1 LLPGEGIPYNK
12 GLSGE
17 ITMDFKGKN
26 ILILGGTGLV
36 GRVIAEKALALK
48 ASSVAIVGLYEYEV
62 TETLDLLARGKAR
75 KENID
80 GVPCWRKGRLT
91 GFWGNM
97 FVRTAL
103 KDKSRAELL
112 GDENAR
118 RTLIEDTYLQL
129 NDEILQASYLYW
141 LFNQTKPHIVYD
153 SVNTA
158 TALAYQNI
166 YDAALDL
173 YGEIKSGKDV
183 KEEAEKFL
191 LTAYTPQLVR
201 HMEILRRAMKDAG
214 TELYLKIGT
223 TGTGGMGWD
232 IPYTHSEDRPSR
244 VLLSKTAMAGA
255 QSLLFLIMSRAQD
268 APAIKELKPA
278 AAIAWQ
284 GIDAGEITRGGKP
297 IPICD
302 STEPVPVSGKASIG
316 QVLESAKSA
325 ETGKTLRSVYI
336 DTGENGFF
344 SLGEF
349 VALSALDQME
359 FITPEEIADYAIYE
373 SLCQNTGKDVIDAL
387 EGAVMGPTYRGGLLR
402 DTAIAR
408 LLELEQK
415 NNDFPSVAFEILG
428 PPRLTKLLYEA
439 HILKE
444 IYGDMRK
451 VVAAKPDEISEAMS
465 GFIMKEDKVR
475 QACLSVGIPIL
486 MPDGNLL
493 AGKHTVIPL
502 PRERSM
508 PPTPDNIDRWAHAGW
523 VDTRKKN
530 AEAWQARFAAI
541 IANAKARSRKLKLG
555 LAGSSRE
562 DRRFINPKTLGVDY
576 TINPGEIVAWVFIN
590 EEKGRRTRR

>member
-1 LLPGEGIPYNK
+1 
-12 GLSGE
+12 
-17 ITMDFKGKN
+17 MDFKGKN

-75 KENID
+75 MEKIE

-97 FVRTAL
+97 FVRTAF
-103 KDKSRAELL
+103 KDSSRAELL
-112 GDENAR
+112 GDEKTR
-118 RTLIEDTYLQL
+118 RRLIEDTYLPL
-129 NDEILQASYLYW
+129 DDEILESSYLYW
-141 LFNQTKPHIVYD
+141 LFKQTKPHIVYD

-173 YGEIKSGKDV
+173 YEEIKAGKDV
-183 KEEAEKFL
+183 REGAEKFL

-201 HMEILRRAMKDAG
+201 HMEILRRAMKDSGA
-214 TELYLKIGT
+214 ELYVKVGT

-255 QSLLFLIMSRAQD
+255 QSLLFLVMSRAGD

-284 GIDAGEITRGGKP
+284 GIGSGEITRGGKP
-297 IPICD
+297 IPIYD
-302 STEPVPVSGKASIG
+302 SKEPVTLSGKGSIA
-316 QVLESAKSA
+316 QALESAKSV
-325 ETGKTLRSVYI
+325 ETKETLRSVYI
-336 DTGENGFF
+336 DTGENGLF

-349 VALSALDQME
+349 VALTALDQME

-373 SLCQNTGKDVIDAL
+373 SLGQNTGRDVIDAL
-387 EGAVMGPTYRGGLLR
+387 EGSVMGPTYRGGLLR
-402 DTAIAR
+402 DTAISR
-408 LLELEQK
+408 LVALEQK
-415 NNDFPSVAFEILG
+415 NEDFPSVAFEILG

-451 VVAAKPDEISEAMS
+451 VVAAKPGEISEAMS
-465 GFIMKEDKVR
+465 GFITKEDKVR
-475 QACLSVGIPIL
+475 QECLSVGIPIL
-486 MPDGNLL
+486 LPDGKLL
-493 AGKHTVIPL
+493 AGKHVVIPL

-508 PPTPDNIDRWAHAGW
+508 PPTPENIDRWAHAGW
-523 VDTRKKN
+523 VDTRPEN
-530 AEAWQARFAAI
+530 AEAWKARFAAI
-541 IANAKARSRKLKLG
+541 IADAKARSRRLKGG
-555 LAGSSRE
+555 LSGSSRE

-576 TINPGEIVAWVFIN
+576 SINPGEIVAWVFIN
-590 EEKGRRTRR
+590 EEKGKRTRR